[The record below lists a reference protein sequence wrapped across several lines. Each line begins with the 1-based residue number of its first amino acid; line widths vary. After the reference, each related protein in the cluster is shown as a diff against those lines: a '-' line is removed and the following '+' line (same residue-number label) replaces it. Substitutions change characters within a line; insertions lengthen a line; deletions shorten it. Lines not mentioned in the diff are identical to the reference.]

1 MIGVIFVLE
10 EDSLVAVLVVVM
22 DVELVVGV
30 VDAGL
35 MEKSDEGTL
44 VSGASS
50 FGFVGSSFVVVCS
63 SSFVS
68 IVCSCFCSTTSFD
81 GAGDAKE
88 FEDEVVAE
96 VEIVSVTGATGKL
109 RRIERLLRLVC
120 CCSTRTAVAN
130 APESSAVSVS
140 LLTFESEPRS
150 CSC

>member
-1 MIGVIFVLE
+1 MSQISSFSLRDSDSFCSSGGVSAPSMAEEEEEEEEE
-10 EDSLVAVLVVVM
+10 ED
-22 DVELVVGV
+22 
-30 VDAGL
+30 
-35 MEKSDEGTL
+35 DEEEEEEEEE
-44 VSGASS
+44 A
-50 FGFVGSSFVVVCS
+50 
-63 SSFVS
+63 
-68 IVCSCFCSTTSFD
+68 
-81 GAGDAKE
+81 E
-88 FEDEVVAE
+88 EEEEEVVAE

>member
-88 FEDEVVAE
+88 FEDEVVVVVAF
-96 VEIVSVTGATGKL
+96 VVCSLFWTCTISSCGTG
-109 RRIERLLRLVC
+109 
-120 CCSTRTAVAN
+120 
-130 APESSAVSVS
+130 SAGLAAAAGGVV
-140 LLTFESEPRS
+140 LEEPPPPLD
-150 CSC
+150 